1 MKVYI
6 KTIFYCFAFLIFVAC
21 NEPDFKVGE
30 CIQNP
35 DSIIVW
41 KIKSKKDK
49 VYTLYQNQDK
59 REPNLKTTELDGI
72 WTRSNCPNF

>member
-1 MKVYI
+1 MKVLLNKI
-6 KTIFYCFAFLIFVAC
+6 ILCIILFIIAAC

-41 KIKSKKDK
+41 KIKSKKGK
-49 VYTLYQNQDK
+49 TYTLYQNQDK
-59 REPNLKTTELDGI
+59 REPNLKTTELKGI
-72 WTRSNCPNF
+72 WSKSNCPNF